1 MTFFNIVPRDEG
13 FFADMSNAVPLR
25 VIMDNGVNM
34 TPGVNINVTELSHG
48 YDHFYNTSSDVDVF
62 KIKIV
67 IKQTD
72 MVKNETLIDW
82 LDRIIRNMTQLYVST
97 DAIDIKDDNKTF
109 IITKNQSR
117 TQTTHKQTIWELEFR
132 TYNPVNV
139 FKYDNNNAGVLEAL
153 KKAKQHKNTAN
164 KTKSA
169 SSVNAK
175 FKKCNYKNL
184 VYKKKNNCIKYL
196 QEILYKNKCLNKK
209 HITGKY
215 DKNTV
220 NGVKKFQKKYNT
232 KQKVKN
238 TYTKTAF
245 KMQHKKVNPKQLKKL
260 IQETGKFDK
269 TTFQILCKS

>member
-1 MTFFNIVPRDEG
+1 MPFFNIVPRDEG

-62 KIKIV
+62 KIKIA
-67 IKQTD
+67 IKQDD
-72 MVKNETLIDW
+72 MVKNETLTEW
-82 LDRIIRNMTQLYVST
+82 LDRIIRNMTPLYIST

-139 FKYDNNNAGVLEAL
+139 FQYDNNNAGVLEAL
-153 KKAKQHKNTAN
+153 KKAKQHQKKVNEAR
-164 KTKSA
+164 KASA
-169 SSVNAK
+169 INAK

-184 VYKKKNNCIKYL
+184 VYSKKKKTSKCVKYL
-196 QEILYKNKCLNKK
+196 QQILYRKKCLKNKK
-209 HITGKY
+209 HINGWY

-220 NGVKKFQKKYNT
+220 KAVKNFQKNIMKS
-232 KQKVKN
+232 KKPKIKKPGRHIRKN
-238 TYTKTAF
+238 I
-245 KMQHKKVNPKQLKKL
+245 KKSTLKN
-260 IQETGKFDK
+260 
-269 TTFQILCKS
+269 